1 MSQILSE
8 QTLKC
13 VYICVSSIWTKT
25 EPITAPRGPPA
36 PPRHSYQQRNHY
48 TDF

>member
-1 MSQILSE
+1 MSQILSG
-8 QTLKC
+8 QTSKC

-25 EPITAPRGPPA
+25 EPITVPRGPPA
-36 PPRHSYQQRNHY
+36 PPSHSHQQRNHY